1 MPRLGV
7 ECDPT
12 VNGRRAIADGAVRRI
27 SVEERRSR
35 IALRHHLA
43 WSARAGSVVEVASDL
58 VGLHATDPASVFL
71 AAWARLQCPEVGAIE
86 QALYEERSLL
96 KMLGM
101 RRTMFV
107 APIDLVPVIQA
118 ACTQALIPGERRK
131 LVQMLEQAGIAS
143 DCSTWL
149 RQVEAATLAAIAA
162 RGEAYGGE
170 LSRDVPALREQIRY
184 AEDKKW
190 GGSQGISTRVL
201 FLLSA
206 QGQIARGRPR
216 GSWISSQHRW
226 APMEAW
232 LPGGIAKLTTEV
244 ARAEL
249 VSRWLLAF
257 GPGTLAD
264 LRWWT
269 GWTTGEVRQALAAV
283 GAVEVDLDGGT
294 GFVLAPDVERVPPPE
309 PWVALLPA
317 LDPTVMAWTQRRWFL
332 GEHGPALFDRS
343 GNAGPTVWCQGRV
356 AGGWAQRKDGE
367 IVFRLLEDVGAD
379 AARAVAAEA
388 GRLASWLGSVRVT
401 PRFRTPLERELSD

>member
-1 MPRLGV
+1 M
-7 ECDPT
+7 
-12 VNGRRAIADGAVRRI
+12 
-27 SVEERRSR
+27 
-35 IALRHHLA
+35 
-43 WSARAGSVVEVASDL
+43 VEVARDL

-71 AAWARLQCPEVGAIE
+71 AAWARLRCPEVGAIE
-86 QALYEERSLL
+86 EALYEERSLL

-107 APIDLVPVIQA
+107 APIELVPVIQA
-118 ACTQALIPGERRK
+118 ACTQALIPGERRR
-131 LVQMLEQAGIAS
+131 LVQMLEQAGIARDS
-143 DCSTWL
+143 STWL
-149 RQVEAATLAAIAA
+149 RHVEEATHAAIAA

-170 LSRDVPALREQIRY
+170 LSRDVPELREQIRY

-216 GSWISSQHRW
+216 GSWTSSQHRW

-232 LPGGIAKLTTEV
+232 LPAGIAELTTEV

-249 VSRWLLAF
+249 VRRWLQAF

-269 GWTTGEVRQALAAV
+269 GWTAGEVRQALAAV
-283 GAVEVDLDGGT
+283 GAVEVELDGGT
-294 GFVLAPDVERVPPPE
+294 AFLLPQDVEPVPAPE

-317 LDPTVMAWTQRRWFL
+317 LDPTVMAWTQRAWFL
-332 GEHGPALFDRS
+332 GEYGPALFDRS
-343 GNAGPTVWCQGRV
+343 GNAGPTVWCDGRV
-356 AGGWAQRKDGE
+356 VGGWAQRKDGE

-379 AARAVAAEA
+379 AARAVAGEA
-388 GRLASWLGSVRVT
+388 GRLAGWIGSVRVT
-401 PRFRTPLERELSD
+401 PRFRTPLERQLSD